1 MELADGTTPPCDV
14 SDSLSSVLAADAA
27 ALNLPSR
34 LEWVEKTIDFLRQ
47 RLLAC
52 GAYAPGRIE
61 GLALALHEALV
72 NAIVHGN
79 LGVDSDLKADGDDTF
94 ARVLAERSADPTF
107 AQRRVSLE
115 YRHLGN
121 ECVITITDEGD
132 GFDHADWIAT
142 LDADEQLDAP
152 SLRPSGRGILM
163 MRALSDGVEYRHGGR
178 QVIVRLRSGSEE
190 RRQAPR
196 IPWSQEIQI
205 LPLGE
210 DGQADP
216 ARGWTAAGRDLS
228 SGGAAFLQ
236 NLRNIPVGS
245 EPADLSLSGKVLV
258 QVEDPITHQ
267 PTYIPAEICR
277 ATALDGGLLEIGCR
291 FTGEPVTPGD
301 VTDAASAP
309 SPPESVRR
317 VLERLQV
324 APGQHERRA
333 HARMPYSARVELRID
348 DEPPR
353 IAFSRDLSLGGMA
366 LVASF
371 ELPRGRI
378 ELRLPP
384 DAAGDDDRAVIQ
396 ARVVRCQRVT
406 AGVFDIGVQF
416 I

>member
-1 MELADGTTPPCDV
+1 MELADGTTTPCDAT
-14 SDSLSSVLAADAA
+14 DSLSRVLAADAA

-79 LGVDSDLKADGDDTF
+79 LAVSSDLKVDGDDTF
-94 ARVLAERSADPTF
+94 ARVLAERSADPAF
-107 AQRRVSLE
+107 AQRRVSVE
-115 YRHLGN
+115 YRHLGD
-121 ECVITITDEGD
+121 ECIISITDEGD
-132 GFDHADWIAT
+132 GFDHDTWIAT
-142 LDADEQLDAP
+142 LDADEQSDAP

-196 IPWSQEIQI
+196 VSWSQEVQV
-205 LPLGE
+205 LPLGD
-210 DGQADP
+210 DGLADP
-216 ARGWTAAGRDLS
+216 ARGWAAVGRDLS
-228 SGGAAFLQ
+228 AGGAAFVQ

-245 EPADLSLSGKVLV
+245 GPADLSLSGKVLL
-258 QVEDPITHQ
+258 QVEDPTTHQ

-291 FTGEPVTPGD
+291 FTDELPARDGVTP
-301 VTDAASAP
+301 ASNAP
-309 SPPESVRR
+309 TPPESVRR
-317 VLERLQV
+317 VLERLQA
-324 APGQHERRA
+324 APGQNERRA

-384 DAAGDDDRAVIQ
+384 DATGDDDRAVVQ